1 MTPSNKVNFV
11 NLAKLHAPIAA
22 QLDQAALR
30 VLREQRYIHGPDVR
44 EFEKEMAATLDG
56 APVCGVS
63 CATFGLL
70 VALKA
75 LGIGP
80 GDEVITTPLT
90 AIATAEA
97 ISLAGAKVVFADLE
111 PNGYCLDPQDVRRK
125 ITPRTRAII
134 PVHIYGLAADL
145 DAFQEVCREHGLKL
159 IEDCAQAQGA
169 RHRGRRVGTIGDA
182 GVYSFFPSKNLGGF
196 GDGGAV
202 TAQDP
207 QVLRRARMLANH
219 GRESKY
225 DHELVGMNSRLD
237 TMQAALLRVCLPLLD
252 QWNAARA
259 AAAKVY
265 DQLLADIPAVR
276 IPQVRPGTSPVYH
289 LYVVRVPDREA
300 LADYLRSR
308 GIDTGLHYP
317 QSLHEC
323 SAYLHLGYKLG
334 DLPHAEATCR
344 SVLSLPMHPCI
355 TREEVETVCAAIAEY
370 FRAKQST
377 GARACK
383 AASVPA

>member
-1 MTPSNKVNFV
+1 MD
-11 NLAKLHAPIAA
+11 LGRLHAPIAA
-22 QLDQAALR
+22 QLDETALR
-30 VLREQRYIHGPDVR
+30 VLREQRYIKGPDVR

-63 CATFGLL
+63 CGTFGLL

-75 LGIGP
+75 LGVGP

-97 ISLAGAKVVFADLE
+97 ISMAGAKVVFADLE
-111 PNGYCLDPQDVRRK
+111 PQGYALDPEDVRRK
-125 ITPRTRAII
+125 ITPHTRAMI
-134 PVHIYGLAADL
+134 PVHIYGAPADL
-145 DAFQEVCREHGLKL
+145 DALQEIARAHDLKL

-182 GVYSFFPSKNLGGF
+182 GVFSFFPSKNLGGF

-202 TAQDP
+202 TARDP
-207 QVLRRARMLANH
+207 EVFRRVKMLANH
-219 GRESKY
+219 GRESKF

-252 QWNAARA
+252 QWNAARLA
-259 AAAKVY
+259 AARIY
-265 DQLLADIPAVR
+265 DSLLRDIAPVKIPPVR
-276 IPQVRPGTSPVYH
+276 RDTDPIYH

-300 LADYLRSR
+300 LANYLRDR

-317 QSLHEC
+317 QSLHETG
-323 SAYLHLGYKLG
+323 AYRHLGYRLG
-334 DLPHAEATCR
+334 DLPQAEATCR
-344 SVLSLPMHPCI
+344 TVLSLPMHPCLAK
-355 TREEVETVCAAIAEY
+355 EEIETVCGAIADY
-370 FRAKQST
+370 FRQPGGNAA
-377 GARACK
+377 GA
-383 AASVPA
+383 

>member
-1 MTPSNKVNFV
+1 MTI
-11 NLAKLHAPIAA
+11 AKKIKLVDLGRLHAPIAS
-22 QLDQAALR
+22 QLDQTALR
-30 VLREQRYIHGPDVR
+30 VLREQRYIQGPDVR

-97 ISLAGAKVVFADLE
+97 ISMAGATVVFADLE
-111 PNGYCLDPQDVRRK
+111 PEGFCLDPEDVRRK

-134 PVHIYGLAADL
+134 PVHIYGLPTDL
-145 DAFQEVCREHGLKL
+145 DALQEIARAHGLKL

-182 GVYSFFPSKNLGGF
+182 GVFSFFPSKNLGGF

-202 TAQDP
+202 TARDP
-207 QVLRRARMLANH
+207 EVLRRMRMLANH

-237 TMQAALLRVCLPLLD
+237 TLQAALLRVCLPLLD
-252 QWNAARA
+252 QWNAARLA
-259 AAAKVY
+259 AARLY
-265 DQLLADIPAVR
+265 DRLLGEITPLKTPPA
-276 IPQVRPGTSPVYH
+276 RPHTDPVYH

-300 LADYLRSR
+300 LADYLRGR
-308 GIDTGLHYP
+308 GIETGLHYP
-317 QSLHEC
+317 QSLHETG
-323 SAYLHLGYKLG
+323 AYHHLGYRLG
-334 DLPHAEATCR
+334 DLPRAEAACR
-344 SVLSLPMHPCI
+344 TVLSLPMHPCL
-355 TREEVETVCAAIAEY
+355 TKEEIETVCGAIADY
-370 FRAKQST
+370 FRQQSSDT
-377 GARACK
+377 AR
-383 AASVPA
+383 S